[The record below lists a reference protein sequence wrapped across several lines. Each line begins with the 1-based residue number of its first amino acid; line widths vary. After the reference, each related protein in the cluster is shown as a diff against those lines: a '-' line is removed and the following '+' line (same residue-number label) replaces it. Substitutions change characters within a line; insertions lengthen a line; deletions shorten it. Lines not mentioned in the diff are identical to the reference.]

1 VTNAKALKAKALCP
15 VTGYALLG
23 EQESIAMTIHL
34 TSSQATDT
42 HSELATSRVAEQ
54 QRLLTARPES
64 ARTTLRAGT
73 DSAAAPDNPELLPA
87 LKVLQALAQ
96 CHEQTYRL
104 YAEALGIPLD
114 SVQVRLQAA
123 MDLRGVYAA
132 ADRIRAGF
140 GQLAATVEIS
150 SPADIYEIERLRV
163 TVERHSPVLDLVR
176 NPTPVKIELV
186 LTHNE
191 TAPAAA

>member
-1 VTNAKALKAKALCP
+1 
-15 VTGYALLG
+15 
-23 EQESIAMTIHL
+23 MTTQL
-34 TSSQATDT
+34 RSV
-42 HSELATSRVAEQ
+42 SEGQDCRVATQ
-54 QRLLTARPES
+54 QRRLDARPES
-64 ARTTLRAGT
+64 GRTVLIATADHT
-73 DSAAAPDNPELLPA
+73 PASDNPELLPA

-104 YAEALGIPLD
+104 FAEALGIPLD

-123 MDLRGVYAA
+123 MDLRGLYAA
-132 ADRIRAGF
+132 ADRVRAGF

-176 NPTPVKIELV
+176 NSTPVKIELV
-186 LTHNE
+186 LTHSE
-191 TAPAAA
+191 TSPAAA

>member
-1 VTNAKALKAKALCP
+1 
-15 VTGYALLG
+15 
-23 EQESIAMTIHL
+23 MTIQL
-34 TSSQATDT
+34 TDT
-42 HSELATSRVAEQ
+42 QSEPVSGSNLGRVAGQ
-54 QRLLTARPES
+54 QRLLGARPES
-64 ARTTLRAGT
+64 GRTTLLAT
-73 DSAAAPDNPELLPA
+73 AESAAAPDNPELLPA
-87 LKVLQALAQ
+87 IKVLQALAQ

-132 ADRIRAGF
+132 ADQVRAGF

>member
-1 VTNAKALKAKALCP
+1 M
-15 VTGYALLG
+15 
-23 EQESIAMTIHL
+23 Q
-34 TSSQATDT
+34 TSHKTVPEAC
-42 HSELATSRVAEQ
+42 RVATQ
-54 QRLLTARPES
+54 QRQLSARPES
-64 ARTTLRAGT
+64 GRTVLSATAGQLPPT
-73 DSAAAPDNPELLPA
+73 DNADLLPA

-104 YAEALGIPLD
+104 FAEALGIPLE

-123 MDLRGVYAA
+123 MDLRGLYAA
-132 ADRIRAGF
+132 ADRVRAGF

-186 LTHNE
+186 LTHKE
-191 TAPAAA
+191 TAPEAA

>member
-1 VTNAKALKAKALCP
+1 
-15 VTGYALLG
+15 
-23 EQESIAMTIHL
+23 MTIHL
-34 TSSQATDT
+34 ADTQSETATK
-42 HSELATSRVAEQ
+42 SELATSRVAEQ
-54 QRLLTARPES
+54 QRQLCERPES
-64 ARTTLRAGT
+64 ARTTLRAT
-73 DSAAAPDNPELLPA
+73 ATSAAADNPDLLPA
-87 LKVLQALAQ
+87 LKVLQALAE

-132 ADRIRAGF
+132 ADRVRAGF

-163 TVERHSPVLDLVR
+163 TVERHSPVLNLVR

>member
-1 VTNAKALKAKALCP
+1 
-15 VTGYALLG
+15 
-23 EQESIAMTIHL
+23 MTTHL
-34 TSSQATDT
+34 RIPP
-42 HSELATSRVAEQ
+42 ERSRVAEQ
-54 QRLLTARPES
+54 QRLLAARPEQGKTVLTAS
-64 ARTTLRAGT
+64 AGQP
-73 DSAAAPDNPELLPA
+73 AAADNPDLLPA

-104 YAEALGIPLD
+104 FAEALGIPLD

-123 MDLRGVYAA
+123 MDLRGLYAA
-132 ADRIRAGF
+132 ADRVRAGF
-140 GQLAATVEIS
+140 GQLTATVEIS

-186 LTHNE
+186 LTHSQSTPE
-191 TAPAAA
+191 AA

>member
-1 VTNAKALKAKALCP
+1 
-15 VTGYALLG
+15 
-23 EQESIAMTIHL
+23 MTL
-34 TSSQATDT
+34 RLTDT
-42 HSELATSRVAEQ
+42 QPDPIAGRVADR
-54 QRLLTARPES
+54 QRLLAERPE
-64 ARTTLRAGT
+64 AGRTTLTATAEGAAG
-73 DSAAAPDNPELLPA
+73 SDNPDLLPA
-87 LKVLQALAQ
+87 IKVLQALAH

-104 YAEALGIPLD
+104 YAEALGIPLE

-123 MDLRGVYAA
+123 MDLRGLYAA
-132 ADRIRAGF
+132 ADQVRAGF
-140 GQLAATVEIS
+140 GQVAATVQIS

>member
-1 VTNAKALKAKALCP
+1 MIEIQDDAKREPAD
-15 VTGYALLG
+15 G
-23 EQESIAMTIHL
+23 
-34 TSSQATDT
+34 
-42 HSELATSRVAEQ
+42 RVAAQ
-54 QRLLTARPES
+54 QRLLAKRPES
-64 ARTTLRAGT
+64 GKSVLHASAGQ
-73 DSAAAPDNPELLPA
+73 APSCDNPDLLPG

-123 MDLRGVYAA
+123 MDLRGLYAA
-132 ADRIRAGF
+132 ADRVRAGF

-176 NPTPVKIELV
+176 NPTPVRIELV
-186 LTHNE
+186 LTHKE

>member
-1 VTNAKALKAKALCP
+1 MTIRLSDTQSEPATP
-15 VTGYALLG
+15 VTLG
-23 EQESIAMTIHL
+23 
-34 TSSQATDT
+34 
-42 HSELATSRVAEQ
+42 RVADQ
-54 QRLLTARPES
+54 QRLLSARPDA
-64 ARTTLRAGT
+64 ARTTLRAGP
-73 DSAAAPDNPELLPA
+73 DSVTAPDNPDLLPA

-123 MDLRGVYAA
+123 MDLRGLYAA
-132 ADRIRAGF
+132 ADQVRAGF

-186 LTHNE
+186 LSHKE

>member
-1 VTNAKALKAKALCP
+1 MSLRLTETQADP
-15 VTGYALLG
+15 
-23 EQESIAMTIHL
+23 IAG
-34 TSSQATDT
+34 
-42 HSELATSRVAEQ
+42 RVADR
-54 QRLLTARPES
+54 QRHLSARPEA
-64 ARTTLRAGT
+64 ARATLTAT
-73 DSAAAPDNPELLPA
+73 SDSAGAPDNPDLLPA

-123 MDLRGVYAA
+123 MDLRGLYAA
-132 ADRIRAGF
+132 ADRVRAGL
-140 GQLAATVEIS
+140 GQVAATVEIS

-186 LTHNE
+186 LSHKE

>member
-1 VTNAKALKAKALCP
+1 
-15 VTGYALLG
+15 
-23 EQESIAMTIHL
+23 M
-34 TSSQATDT
+34 
-42 HSELATSRVAEQ
+42 
-54 QRLLTARPES
+54 
-64 ARTTLRAGT
+64 
-73 DSAAAPDNPELLPA
+73 
-87 LKVLQALAQ
+87 LQALAQ

-132 ADRIRAGF
+132 ADRVRAGF

>member
-1 VTNAKALKAKALCP
+1 
-15 VTGYALLG
+15 
-23 EQESIAMTIHL
+23 MTICL
-34 TSSQATDT
+34 TNSQTSDT
-42 HSELATSRVAEQ
+42 QSELATGRVAGQ

-64 ARTTLRAGT
+64 ARATLRA
-73 DSAAAPDNPELLPA
+73 DAESVAAPDNPDLLPA

-132 ADRIRAGF
+132 ADRVRAGF

>member
-1 VTNAKALKAKALCP
+1 MTTPLHHLSDDCR
-15 VTGYALLG
+15 
-23 EQESIAMTIHL
+23 IA
-34 TSSQATDT
+34 A
-42 HSELATSRVAEQ
+42 Q
-54 QRLLTARPES
+54 QRRLDARPECGKTVLTATAS
-64 ARTTLRAGT
+64 HVPAT
-73 DSAAAPDNPELLPA
+73 DNPDLLPA

-104 YAEALGIPLD
+104 FAEALGIPLD

-123 MDLRGVYAA
+123 MDLRGLYAA
-132 ADRIRAGF
+132 ADRVRAGF

-176 NPTPVKIELV
+176 NPTPVRIELV
-186 LTHNE
+186 LTHQE
-191 TAPAAA
+191 TAPEAA

>member
-1 VTNAKALKAKALCP
+1 MN
-15 VTGYALLG
+15 
-23 EQESIAMTIHL
+23 
-34 TSSQATDT
+34 TSHQIVPDGC
-42 HSELATSRVAEQ
+42 RVAEQ
-54 QRLLTARPES
+54 QRLLAARPES
-64 ARTTLRAGT
+64 GRTVLSAT
-73 DSAAAPDNPELLPA
+73 AAAVPDTDNPELRPA

-104 YAEALGIPLD
+104 FAEALGIPLE

-123 MDLRGVYAA
+123 MDLRGLYAA
-132 ADRIRAGF
+132 ADRVRAGF

-176 NPTPVKIELV
+176 NPTPVRIELV
-186 LTHNE
+186 LTHKE
-191 TAPAAA
+191 SAPEAA